1 MGSWC
6 KVPLLCLGLESED
19 FQRKEDNLRVI
30 EKNIFFFNFVDF
42 TKDKDAA
49 IDGGKVEQ
57 AQGHSV
63 QNLGLGGFEISTKTL
78 GLTLMMEQLEKNIC
92 TSLCV
97 KYTEEELSSCK
108 KHIFP
113 QIRFQH

>member
-1 MGSWC
+1 M
-6 KVPLLCLGLESED
+6 LCLGLESED

-30 EKNIFFFNFVDF
+30 EKNNLKKIVDF

-63 QNLGLGGFEISTKTL
+63 QNLGLGGFKLQRDVGERKKYLYLALCEI
-78 GLTLMMEQLEKNIC
+78 
-92 TSLCV
+92 
-97 KYTEEELSSCK
+97 Y
-108 KHIFP
+108 
-113 QIRFQH
+113 